1 MVNVPIKYIPL
12 GEPIVIDGKEVIVFR
27 DVLGSVSA
35 QKTGEK
41 AVLTVIEKA
50 DQNGRPPIFIDEH
63 ELNRMRENYPG
74 IKVYGLWQILFHN
87 NKVKLGSEVVVY
99 PLKDNEGAY
108 IRLDRNMDLH
118 SPASIVSS
126 GEYVDNYISELAG
139 AADFDLVAHAI
150 HLDVDAREL
159 KLPKTPAFT
168 RPELYSKLR
177 QEEIR
182 RWSFVGIFAAI
193 LAIITGL
200 FNFYLYNNYKIEMA
214 DYQAKKTLIDDLGVR
229 IGGLKRERLAVRPN
243 DSIVLERLVKI
254 FMLDPKAATPQSGN
268 LVASFAGIH
277 RLTTSPNLTFDITK
291 AVEGVSGKPTNK
303 MTYDLIVS
311 PDPTNA
317 GHKK

>member
-27 DVLGSVSA
+27 DVLGPESA

-41 AVLTVIEKA
+41 AVLTVIEQA

-87 NKVKLGSEVVVY
+87 NMVSLGSEVVVY
-99 PLKDNEGAY
+99 PLEDNKGAY

-118 SPASIVSS
+118 NPSSIVSS

-139 AADFDLVAHAI
+139 AGDFDLVAHAI
-150 HLDVDAREL
+150 HLEVDAREL

-168 RPELYSKLR
+168 RPELYSKRR

-182 RWSFVGIFAAI
+182 RWSFVGIFAGL
-193 LAIITGL
+193 LALATGG
-200 FNFYLYNNYKIEMA
+200 FNYYLYTNYKLEMA
-214 DYQAKKTLIDDLGVR
+214 DYQAKKTLIDDLGQR
-229 IGGLKRERLAVRPN
+229 IAGLKRERLAVRPN
-243 DSIVLERLVKI
+243 DEIVLDRLFKI
-254 FMLDPKAATPQSGN
+254 FRLDPKASTPQSAN
-268 LVASFAGIH
+268 LAASFAGIH
-277 RLTTSPNLTFDITK
+277 RLTTSPNLTFDISK
-291 AVEGVSGKPTNK
+291 AVEGVTAKNTNK

-311 PDPTNA
+311 PDPQNA
-317 GHKK
+317 GLIK